1 MKHYLQEHRRERIF
15 TSQTTTGT
23 RYGKNMEDKNKERF
37 YENYESIRNFVI
49 NGKDL
54 TKKEEVLALC
64 DLLVNTKHLEISKAT
79 RKKNEYIKLLSE
91 EKGVDWKVRKEAIK
105 TVKGSLQ
112 TFVHILIL
120 AHLEDGE
127 YLD

>member
-1 MKHYLQEHRRERIF
+1 
-15 TSQTTTGT
+15 
-23 RYGKNMEDKNKERF
+23 MEDKNKERF
-37 YENYESIRNFVI
+37 YENYESIRDFAV

-64 DLLVNTKHLEISKAT
+64 DLLLNTKHLEISKAT

-91 EKGVDWKVRKEAIK
+91 EKGIEWRVRKEAIK
-105 TVKGSLQ
+105 KTKESLQ
-112 TFVHILIL
+112 TFVHILL
-120 AHLEDGE
+120 LSHLEDGE

>member
-1 MKHYLQEHRRERIF
+1 
-15 TSQTTTGT
+15 
-23 RYGKNMEDKNKERF
+23 MEDKNKERF

-64 DLLVNTKHLEISKAT
+64 DLLLNTKHLEISKAT

-91 EKGVDWKVRKEAIK
+91 EKGVEWKVRKEAIK